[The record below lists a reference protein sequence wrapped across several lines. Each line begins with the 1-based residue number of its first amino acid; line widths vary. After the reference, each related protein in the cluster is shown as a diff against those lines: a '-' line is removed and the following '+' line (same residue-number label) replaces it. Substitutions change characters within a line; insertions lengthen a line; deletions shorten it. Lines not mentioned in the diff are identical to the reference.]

1 MLMSKVILVLF
12 IFLFYGFYGVFGS
25 HGGTPCL
32 YDFDGDGD
40 LDDHS
45 HIYTNHVC
53 EKIGSTYCHLPKNP
67 TLSPHYKSAPL
78 QAGDTTLEEKF
89 SSIYGGCSLSLSG
102 GSLLTGLDGNEYIEF
117 TKLCGVGGFEFRTN
131 VNHRYLLYR
140 KDGIVMVGAESEEK
154 VLGTLT
160 LNKEK
165 FRDSVEG
172 GGNFL
177 ERGIYTLRV
186 RAEIKDD
193 KCSGRPE
200 RDIYPIN
207 VFTNLDLDL
216 KLNNAGRI
224 VYDDE
229 ETQKIEIVPGQDR
242 FTFQGTTFSRD
253 DILKDS
259 EGDEITLG
267 QGKITIKE
275 SS

>member
-1 MLMSKVILVLF
+1 MSRAIFIVIVLLSSILVNISS
-12 IFLFYGFYGVFGS
+12 IFGDD
-25 HGGTPCL
+25 CL
-32 YDFDGDGD
+32 YDFDGDGVD
-40 LDDHS
+40 EDYTHNQLNHICKKVSSNFCYFPKTDDTLAP
-45 HIYTNHVC
+45 HIS
-53 EKIGSTYCHLPKNP
+53 KSLPEIN
-67 TLSPHYKSAPL
+67 TLPN
-78 QAGDTTLEEKF
+78 TKF
-89 SSIYGGCSLSLSG
+89 SSKYGGCSLSLSG
-102 GSLLTGLDGNEYIEF
+102 GVLSTGFVGHKYIGF
-117 TKLCGVGGFEFRTN
+117 TNFCGVGGFEFGTN
-131 VNHRYLLYR
+131 VNYRYLLYR
-140 KDGIVMVGAESEEK
+140 KDDIVMMGAELGEK
-154 VLGTLT
+154 VLGALPFE
-160 LNKEK
+160 KEK

-242 FTFQGTTFSRD
+242 FYFNGRLMEID
-253 DILKDS
+253 KDGL
-259 EGDEITLG
+259 GDG
-267 QGKITIKE
+267 VITIKE